1 MARSATSWKKGQS
14 GNPNGRPP
22 GVKTLTEKLRQ
33 RVTENGGAEELIRA
47 LWAAAIGHWLQET
60 DGRGKSRIYLTSPEV
75 KAISL
80 IFDRLEGRMP
90 VKVDIEP
97 RIRRLAEEY
106 GLDPDEAVRTAEHI
120 MARAREGSF

>member
-1 MARSATSWKKGQS
+1 MARSPTSWKKGQS

-22 GVKTLTEKLRQ
+22 AVKTLTVKLRQ
-33 RVTENGGAEELIRA
+33 RVTENGGAEELICA

-60 DGRGKSRIYLTSPEV
+60 DARGKERVYLTSPEV

-80 IFDRLEGRMP
+80 IFERLEGKVP

-106 GLDPDEAVRTAEHI
+106 GLDPDEAVRVAEHI
-120 MARAREGSF
+120 MAGAREGSL